1 MYEGF
6 FAESAG
12 KTFPFPFSLITD
24 DQFGLRELRKTV
36 VRPIEMSRIND
47 DAANRIA
54 MPGDPLGGRMNDN
67 IRSEFD
73 WTEKLRGR
81 DGVVDD
87 KGNAMFVRKRSKP
100 LDIGDFSAGVG
111 YGFRENRP
119 CMWCDK

>member
-1 MYEGF
+1 
-6 FAESAG
+6 
-12 KTFPFPFSLITD
+12 
-24 DQFGLRELRKTV
+24 
-36 VRPIEMSRIND
+36 
-47 DAANRIA
+47 
-54 MPGDPLGGRMNDN
+54 MNDN

-73 WTEKLRGR
+73 WTEKIRGR

-119 CMWCDK
+119 CMWCEK